1 MRGIAD
7 DVCHKCA
14 VVGAF
19 VLQFRTVFESAVG
32 VDVVYF
38 VVESRGSKMD
48 PLEVGD
54 IHGQEWIVVFVELQ
68 VEVASD
74 DELIL
79 SPLMSEVWER
89 AD

>member
-1 MRGIAD
+1 M
-7 DVCHKCA
+7 
-14 VVGAF
+14 VGAF

-79 SPLMSEVWER
+79 SLVMSKI
-89 AD
+89 